1 MSFVRSGTRRWWLL
15 AIAAIVLL
23 LHMWLTSS
31 VSNMLSTLRPGE
43 RSSIQRMEAAYVSQ
57 LKLSAPPVAA
67 PTAPAPRPKAA
78 RRTKKAARPPA
89 KHASAPQPTPSQAEV
104 ADRPADA
111 ASAVVAE
118 VPPIA
123 EPAPPTASALTAAAE
138 PSASSTAPNTAQT
151 PPGPAFVWPLATRV
165 SYKLHGFWRGDIYG
179 TSKVEWVRQDLRY
192 QVRLDASFGPLG
204 SMNFISEGDITPE
217 GLAPRRFEQINRL
230 LIKTSPPRSVT
241 FEETEVVLDSG
252 ERVKRL
258 PLTQDGASV
267 LIQLAYQFMLRPD
280 LLRPGNTLELPLAS
294 AKKLQVIAFE
304 VIKEEVLDTPLGKV
318 PTFHVKPRRMDTSGD
333 TLAMEVWLAPGL
345 QYLPVRIAFQGKR
358 GREEVSM
365 DMQMDRAP
373 EQNAAPTPAP
383 TPSSTK

>member
-78 RRTKKAARPPA
+78 RRAKKAPRPPA
-89 KHASAPQPTPSQAEV
+89 ERASAPQPTPSQAEV
-104 ADRPADA
+104 A
-111 ASAVVAE
+111 E
-118 VPPIA
+118 VTPIA
-123 EPAPPTASALTAAAE
+123 EPAPLPASAVTAVAE
-138 PSASSTAPNTAQT
+138 PSPTSPASSTAQT

>member
-15 AIAAIVLL
+15 AIAAIVVL

-31 VSNMLSTLRPGE
+31 MSDMLHTLRPGE
-43 RSSIQRMEAAYVSQ
+43 SSSIQRMEAAYVSQ
-57 LKLSAPPVAA
+57 LKLSAPPVVA

-78 RRTKKAARPPA
+78 RRAKKAPRPPA
-89 KHASAPQPTPSQAEV
+89 KRASAPEPAPSQAEL
-104 ADRPADA
+104 ADSQADA

-118 VPPIA
+118 VTPIA
-123 EPAPPTASALTAAAE
+123 ELAPPPASAVTAASE
-138 PSASSTAPNTAQT
+138 PSPSSTAQT

-241 FEETEVVLDSG
+241 FEENDVVLDSG

-267 LIQLAYQFMLRPD
+267 LIQLAYQFMLRPG
-280 LLRPGNTLELPLAS
+280 LLSPGNTVEIPLAS
-294 AKKLQVIAFE
+294 AKRLQVIAFD
-304 VIKEEVLDTPLGKV
+304 VVKEEVLDTPIGKV

-383 TPSSTK
+383 TPSSTN

>member
-1 MSFVRSGTRRWWLL
+1 MSFVHSGTRRWWLL
-15 AIAAIVLL
+15 AIAAIVVL

-31 VSNMLSTLRPGE
+31 MSDMLHTLRPGDS
-43 RSSIQRMEAAYVSQ
+43 SSIQRMEAAYVSQ
-57 LKLSAPPVAA
+57 LKLSAPPVVA
-67 PTAPAPRPKAA
+67 PTAPVPRPKAA
-78 RRTKKAARPPA
+78 RRAKKAPRPPA
-89 KHASAPQPTPSQAEV
+89 KRASAPEPAPSQAEL
-104 ADRPADA
+104 ADSQADA

-118 VPPIA
+118 V
-123 EPAPPTASALTAAAE
+123 TASAVTAASA
-138 PSASSTAPNTAQT
+138 PSTPSTASSTAQT

-241 FEETEVVLDSG
+241 FEENDVVLDSG

-267 LIQLAYQFMLRPD
+267 LIQLAYQFMLRPG
-280 LLRPGNTLELPLAS
+280 LLSPGNTVEIPLAS
-294 AKKLQVIAFE
+294 AKKLQVIAFD
-304 VIKEEVLDTPLGKV
+304 VIKEEVLDTPIGKV
-318 PTFHVKPRRMDTSGD
+318 PTFHVKPRKMDTTGG
-333 TLAMEVWLAPGL
+333 TLAMEVWFAPGL
-345 QYLPVRIAFQGKR
+345 QYLPVRISFQGRRDK
-358 GREEVSM
+358 EDVSM

-373 EQNAAPTPAP
+373 EQNAAPTEA
-383 TPSSTK
+383 SSSPH